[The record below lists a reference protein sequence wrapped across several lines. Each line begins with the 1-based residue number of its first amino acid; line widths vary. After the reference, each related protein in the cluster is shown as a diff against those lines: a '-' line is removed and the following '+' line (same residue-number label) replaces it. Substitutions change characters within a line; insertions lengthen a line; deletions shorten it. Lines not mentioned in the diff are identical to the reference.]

1 MYFVRRGGRVKGPL
15 ARERL
20 RELRNADRL
29 RMRDEIAM
37 SADGP
42 WERLRDVHD
51 DVLGAE
57 ETAAVED
64 EFWREELPP
73 EKPKAAA
80 PAEDAAARPWS
91 DRLRELIE
99 GDGAF
104 RKPFH
109 AGSFL
114 AAAVPLLALAA
125 FVAVILVSPALEP
138 VRQPPRP
145 VAAQPV
151 PLDPVAAM
159 PQTAPAVPD
168 LAAEADAEADA
179 PGKISVA
186 TPDHETAI
194 TALLT
199 AYYAASDW
207 QARYRLVVPGEQTR
221 RLLQQLQEGRPPAA
235 GRRWSRLRPLEAD
248 KLAVAARSGQPVLVE
263 TSVDEHVHAL
273 YVVFVAGR
281 WRVDWARSLESLWL
295 TR

>member
-1 MYFVRRGGRVKGPL
+1 MADVYFVRRGARVKGPL
-15 ARERL
+15 TRERL

-51 DVLGAE
+51 EVLGAQG
-57 ETAAVED
+57 TAAVED

-80 PAEDAAARPWS
+80 PADAATRPWS
-91 DRLRELIE
+91 DRTREWIE
-99 GDGAF
+99 GDSAF

-109 AGSFL
+109 AGAFL
-114 AAAVPLLALAA
+114 AAALPLLALAA
-125 FVAVILVSPALEP
+125 FVVVILVSPAFEP
-138 VRQPPRP
+138 ARQPPRP
-145 VAAQPV
+145 ATVQPV
-151 PLDPVAAM
+151 APQPV
-159 PQTAPAVPD
+159 TAPEPTAPEP
-168 LAAEADAEADA
+168 AAAADAESDA
-179 PGKISVA
+179 PGTITPV

-194 TALLT
+194 SALLT
-199 AYYAASDW
+199 AYYTAADW
-207 QARYRLVVPGEQTR
+207 QARYLLVVPGEQTR
-221 RLLQQLQEGRPPAA
+221 RLMQQLQEGRPPAT
-235 GRRWSRLRPLEAD
+235 GRRWSRLRPFEAD

-263 TSVDEHVHAL
+263 TSVDGHSHAL